1 MPRID
6 PHLGEFGLGAIDE
19 HDDLVEAGDIECLA
33 LGWVAADHG
42 EKGIGF
48 ELESRSPEIK
58 GEGR

>member
-1 MPRID
+1 
-6 PHLGEFGLGAIDE
+6 
-19 HDDLVEAGDIECLA
+19 LVEAGDIECLA